1 VIIDPTKHFHPNHR
15 PYTCSSAVAGV
26 LAEINVGEVLNVEA
40 FLDVT
45 GGPLPISRL
54 QSLVGKC
61 RGKSVFQTRQAPA
74 PMLATI
80 RRIA

>member
-1 VIIDPTKHFHPNHR
+1 MIIDPTKHFHPNHR

-26 LAEINVGEVLNVEA
+26 LAEINVGDVVKVERLLDASGNTMSLN
-40 FLDVT
+40 
-45 GGPLPISRL
+45 RL
-54 QSLVGKC
+54 QSLVGKL
-61 RGKSVFQTRQAPA
+61 RGASVFQTRQAPA